1 MANIATVLNRVV
13 HATTC
18 ITTVASRTALT
29 GTSGLISGLKRQCL
43 RLQSDVS
50 KLSKRHGS
58 SYVTRQNIGV
68 VGVPIHEG
76 QKNMG
81 VMYGPSVIR
90 EAGLMARFKQMGLEV
105 VDHGDLKYESVQEDK
120 VQTGVLK
127 SCRTLGRALHKLS
140 DTVCSIMLKHDQ
152 ACVALGGDHSLTI
165 GSLHGHAQ
173 AEPDMC
179 VVWVDAHADI
189 NLPQCSPSGNLH
201 GMVLSFLVHELRD
214 YMPTLAGFE
223 WVKPCMSVKDIAYI
237 GIRDLDECESYIM
250 TQKGITCFTMHDV
263 EKIGVAET
271 LSRSLDKINPKGD
284 RPVHLSFDIDS
295 FDPYVAPSTGTP
307 CSGGLTYREGLYIA
321 EELGKTGLVNMIDM
335 VEVNPELGSHIEEE
349 KTSKAAVNII
359 CAALGETRMGYVPP
373 DYQLPKP

>member
-1 MANIATVLNRVV
+1 MASISIAAFNR
-13 HATTC
+13 ATCSTTC
-18 ITTVASRTALT
+18 IKTAMHRSALMKST
-29 GTSGLISGLKRQCL
+29 GLKHRCL
-43 RLQSDVS
+43 KIHSNVFRSSTRL
-50 KLSKRHGS
+50 S
-58 SYVTRQNIGV
+58 SGYVTRQNIGV

-76 QKNMG
+76 QGHMG

-90 EAGLMARFKQMGLEV
+90 EAGLMSRFKQMGLNV

-127 SCRTLGRALHKLS
+127 SNRTLGGALHKLS
-140 DTVCSIMLKHDQ
+140 DTVYSIMKDHDQ

-179 VVWVDAHADI
+179 VVWIDAHADI
-189 NLPQCSPSGNLH
+189 NLPQVSPSGNLH
-201 GMVLSFLVHELRD
+201 GMVLSFLVYELRD
-214 YMPTLAGFE
+214 YMPTIPGFE
-223 WVKPCMSVKDIAYI
+223 WVKPCMSVNDIAYI

-250 TQKGITCFTMHDV
+250 KQKGITCFTMHDV

-271 LSRSLDKINPKGD
+271 LSRSLEKINPKGN

-295 FDPYVAPSTGTP
+295 FDPHVAPSTGTP
-307 CSGGLTYREGLYIA
+307 CFGGLTYREGLYLA
-321 EELGKTGLVNMIDM
+321 EELGTTGLVNMIDV
-335 VEVNPELGSHIEEE
+335 VEVNPELGSQMEEE

-373 DYQLPKP
+373 DYHLPKP